1 MTAYFICASPRTGG
15 SLLCEALESTGL
27 AGKPQEYFE
36 PTTDPEWFERVG
48 ACSYAEYFTKVL
60 SYGSSSN
67 GIFGAKVIW
76 PQFEDLTAT
85 LRSIHGGGISDAE
98 LLRRTFP
105 GLRYILLTRRD
116 KLRQAI
122 SYDRAIR
129 SGTWHAVRD
138 NGHDGPPRLVPQPGE
153 LPEFEFNRLDYF
165 VQFFNKCESGWR
177 SFFARAGV
185 EPLEVAYEDLAG
197 AYESTVLAVLRYLE
211 VKIPEQ
217 FVLAPPRLQRLADRS
232 SEDWVRRYREAGT
245 LARTKGRQV
254 DRSYLICS
262 TPRTGSFLLAEALE
276 STGLAGQPKEYFD
289 PVFERS
295 WCDQLGITT
304 ASDYVPR
311 VMAAGT
317 SANRV
322 FGAKLHWHQL
332 EHLTAKLPSGAPPG
346 TPGVDRLRAGFPDLR
361 YVFLTRR
368 DKVRQAVSYYKAIR
382 TGVWFVIRDDSDRK
396 PASPANVPPF
406 DFDAIDRWV
415 TQLTQFD
422 SSWRRYFQA
431 LGVQPFEVVYE
442 DFVGAYDSTV
452 FAILRALDLAVPAGL
467 KIPAPRLVKQA
478 DEISE
483 EWVERY
489 HEQKASERAG

>member
-1 MTAYFICASPRTGG
+1 M
-15 SLLCEALESTGL
+15 LCEALESTGL

-36 PTTDPEWFERVG
+36 PTTDPEWFDRVG
-48 ACSYAEYFTKVL
+48 ARSHAEYFTKVL
-60 SYGSSSN
+60 PFGSTSN

-76 PQFEDLTAT
+76 PQFEELTAT

-98 LLRRTFP
+98 LLGRTFP

-138 NGHDGPPRLVPQPGE
+138 NEHDGPPRLVPEAGE
-153 LPEFEFNRLDYF
+153 LPDFDFNRLDYF
-165 VQFFNKCESGWR
+165 VQFFNKCESSWR

-185 EPLEVAYEDLAG
+185 EPLEVVYEDLAG
-197 AYESTVLAVLRYLE
+197 AYESTVLAVLRYLG
-211 VKIPEQ
+211 VKIPAQ
-217 FVLAPPRLQRLADRS
+217 FVLAPPRLQRLSDS
-232 SEDWVRRYREAGT
+232 CSEDWVRRYREAGAP
-245 LARTKGRQV
+245 ARPNRRQV
-254 DRSYLICS
+254 VRSYVICS

-276 STGLAGQPKEYFD
+276 STRLAGQPKEYFD
-289 PVFERS
+289 PVFERR
-295 WCDQLGITT
+295 WCEQLGITT

-317 SANRV
+317 SANRI

-332 EHLTAKLPSGAPPG
+332 EHLTAKLPGGATPG
-346 TPGVDRLRAGFPDLR
+346 GPGVDQLRAVFPDLR

-382 TGVWFVIRDDSDRK
+382 TGVWFVIRDEAGEK
-396 PASPANVPPF
+396 PTGPANVPPF
-406 DFDAIDRWV
+406 DFEAIDGWV

-422 SSWRRYFQA
+422 LSWRRYFQD

-442 DFVGAYDSTV
+442 DFVGAYELTV
-452 FAILRALDLAVPAGL
+452 LAILRALDLLTPAGL
-467 KIPAPRLVKQA
+467 KVGPPRLVKQA
-478 DEISE
+478 DQVSD

-489 HEQKASERAG
+489 HALKASEQTG